1 MPVEFLNYEY
11 KYNIG
16 NGKPVFVPSDRGRK
30 IGLQIKQVVER
41 NFELDSFFYHMKR
54 GGHVAALHAHRP
66 HMYFGRIDI
75 ENFFYSIGRNKVTR
89 ALHEIG
95 IEKARTYGKWSCV
108 KNPYD
113 APAYALPYGFVQ
125 SPLLATL
132 VLAKS
137 GIGPLLRR
145 LTEQLTISVF
155 VDDISLSGDR
165 LDILQDAYL
174 ELSEVIQVSGFAV
187 NRIKSTAPTA
197 AIQIFHCQLTHNR
210 ASVCEARRAIFY
222 SDSEARRA
230 LQASRN
236 IAAQCAQA
244 TQSLDLNDRHQG

>member
-1 MPVEFLNYEY
+1 MPVKFLNYEY

-30 IGLQIKQVVER
+30 IGLQIKQTVER
-41 NFELDSFFYHMKR
+41 NFELDPFFYHMKR

-66 HMYFGRIDI
+66 HMYFARIDI

-95 IEKARTYGKWSCV
+95 IDKARTYGKWSCV

-137 GIGPLLRR
+137 GIGTLLRR

-197 AIQIFHCQLTHNR
+197 TVQVFQCQLSHNR
-210 ASVCEARRAIFY
+210 ASVCEVRRAKFY
-222 SDSEARRA
+222 SNSRSEA
-230 LQASRN
+230 S
-236 IAAQCAQA
+236 IA
-244 TQSLDLNDRHQG
+244 GFEKI